1 MIIDAHMHLGECRI
15 FDNDVTEQAL
25 MDALDRN
32 QVDAAIVQ
40 PFPGAPDPRAV
51 HDRIANLAAKHP
63 GRIFGLAS
71 LSPHCDQD
79 VYYKEVE
86 RCVRDLGFVAVKLH
100 TVGHAVN
107 PLHRDGELVFAT
119 AAALGVPVMVHTGPG
134 IPFALPSLTLRGAKK
149 YPDTPVV
156 LAHAGALIYTQE
168 AMVTAEMA
176 DNIYLETSW
185 IGPPMIGMVI
195 RRLGPERVMFGSDLL
210 PNIPTELV
218 KYRTI
223 GLSDDVLD
231 TTMRG
236 TAAKVFRL
244 PLPGQGS

>member
-1 MIIDAHMHLGECRI
+1 MIVDAHMHLGECRI

-25 MDALDRN
+25 LEALDRN

-51 HDRIANLAAKHP
+51 HDRIANLAAKQP

-71 LSPHCDQD
+71 ISPHCDQD
-79 VYYKEVE
+79 EYYREIE
-86 RCVRDLGFVAVKLH
+86 RCVRDLRFVAVKLH
-100 TVGHAVN
+100 TIGHAVN

-119 AAALGVPVMVHTGPG
+119 AAALKIPVMVHTGPG
-134 IPFALPSLTLRGAKK
+134 VPFALPSLTLRGARK

-195 RRLGPERVMFGSDLL
+195 RRLGAERVMFGSDLL

-223 GLSDDVLD
+223 GLSEEELA
-231 TTMRG
+231 TSMQG
-236 TAAKVFRL
+236 TAARVFGL
-244 PLPGQGS
+244 PLDG